1 MPYTKVMI
9 HLIWSTK
16 NREPIIT
23 AELKP
28 HLLQHI
34 KENSRQKDIFI
45 DALNCVPDHI
55 HILISLGTEQTISK
69 TVMLL
74 KGESSFWVNKQNLL
88 KHKFEWQDEYIALS
102 VSQSGLEKVRA
113 YIANQEDHHRKMTF
127 AEEYQKFLNEHQT
140 QSFAQD

>member
-1 MPYTKVMI
+1 MPYIKVMI

-23 AELKP
+23 TELKT

-45 DALNCVPDHI
+45 DVLNCVADHI

-74 KGESSFWVNKQNLL
+74 KGESSFWVNKHNLL

-113 YIANQEDHHRKMTF
+113 YIANQKDHHRIMPF
-127 AEEYQKFLNEHQT
+127 EEEYQKFLNDHHIQ
-140 QSFAQD
+140 AIDKD